1 MKEALKALDTRW
13 RRWGRWWGCPGW
25 GCPPMLSYGTVPGGP
40 RWVILSICWSFSTW
54 LCPGGWGRKRSV
66 LGGRVWD
73 ATCTSPRGGSL
84 VKVLLPNAFKKEIH
98 LNLFTPDQLWAWH
111 GFWWP
116 KPLSTISQGINFNI
130 LFSCCL
136 SLIYCFY
143 CCYLIMT
150 HMFSSAVLP
159 NVAKLSL
166 VVFLYTTWV
175 YRSAV
180 NI

>member
-40 RWVILSICWSFSTW
+40 RWGILSICCSFTTW

-84 VKVLLPNAFKKEIH
+84 VKVLLPNALKKEIH
-98 LNLFTPDQLWAWH
+98 LNLFLLQANCEPGMAFGNPSLCLPYH
-111 GFWWP
+111 
-116 KPLSTISQGINFNI
+116 KVSISISYFLVIFTWSIVFN
-130 LFSCCL
+130 
-136 SLIYCFY
+136 
-143 CCYLIMT
+143 
-150 HMFSSAVLP
+150 
-159 NVAKLSL
+159 
-166 VVFLYTTWV
+166 VVIW
-175 YRSAV
+175 
-180 NI
+180 